1 MMPTAVAV
9 RATVHTPARAGWFT
23 QTGQVL
29 RRWLIAVLRQVWGP
43 VMSLIQPVIWIVLF
57 GQVFRSLGMLPQFA
71 PSAGPGAGSY
81 VDYLVPGI
89 LMMTVLY
96 SGAWAGTGYIDD
108 IASGVMDQY
117 LTSPIRR
124 SAIITGQLAQQLVI
138 NLAQSLVV
146 LGIGWIAGARYPGGI
161 GGMLASLGVA
171 TLLATVF
178 CCCSSAVALTTRNQI
193 ALISLS
199 QLIVLPA
206 TFLSTT
212 MMPASLMPEW
222 VQNVSRWNP
231 MTWAVEVGRGG
242 LTGAFP
248 DAAWWQVGGLAVL
261 AALAFTWAVR
271 SLRSYQ
277 RSV

>member
-1 MMPTAVAV
+1 MSTIALTTVTAS
-9 RATVHTPARAGWFT
+9 PSRAGWFT

-29 RRWLIAVLRQVWGP
+29 RRWLIATLRQVWGP

-57 GQVFRSLGMLPQFA
+57 GQVFHSLGALPQFGA
-71 PSAGPGAGSY
+71 STGSGAGGY
-81 VDYLVPGI
+81 IDYLVPGI

-108 IASGVMDQY
+108 INSGVMDQY
-117 LTSPIRR
+117 LTSPLSR
-124 SAIITGQLAQQLVI
+124 SAIITGQLVQQLII

-146 LGIGWIAGARYPGGI
+146 LGIGWLAGARYPGGI
-161 GGMLASLGVA
+161 GGMLVALGVA
-171 TLLATVF
+171 TLLATIF
-178 CCCSSAVALTTRNQI
+178 CCASTAVALTARSQI

-212 MMPASLMPEW
+212 MMPADLMPQW
-222 VQNVSRWNP
+222 VQDVARWNP
-231 MTWAVEVGRGG
+231 MTWAVELGRGG
-242 LTGAFP
+242 LSGTYP
-248 DAAWWQVGGLAVL
+248 DNGWWQVAGLTAL
-261 AALAFTWAVR
+261 AALAFVWAMR
-271 SLRSYQ
+271 SIRAYQ

>member
-1 MMPTAVAV
+1 MSTL
-9 RATVHTPARAGWFT
+9 TVPVTLPAPARAGWFT
-23 QTGQVL
+23 QAGQVL
-29 RRWLIAVLRQVWGP
+29 RRWLIVSMRQAWGP
-43 VMSLIQPVIWIVLF
+43 IMSLIQPVIWIVLF
-57 GQVFRSLGMLPQFA
+57 GNVFRSLGVLPQFG
-71 PSAGPGAGSY
+71 SSTGSGTGSY

-108 IASGVMDQY
+108 INSGVMDQY

-124 SAIITGQLAQQLVI
+124 TAIITGQLGQQLII

-146 LGIGWIAGARYPGGI
+146 LGIGWLAGARYPGGV
-161 GGMLASLGVA
+161 GGMLVALGVA
-171 TLLATVF
+171 TLLATIF
-178 CCCSSAVALTTRNQI
+178 CCCSTAVALISRNQI

-199 QLIVLPA
+199 QLVVLPA

-242 LTGAFP
+242 LTGTFP
-248 DAAWWQVGGLAVL
+248 DAVWWQVGGLAVL
-261 AALAFTWAVR
+261 AALAFVWAVR
-271 SLRSYQ
+271 SLRAYQ

>member
-1 MMPTAVAV
+1 MTTIALP
-9 RATVHTPARAGWFT
+9 RATGPSAGAARSGWLT
-23 QTGQVL
+23 QTAQVL
-29 RRWLIAVLRQVWGP
+29 RRWLIVTLRQVWGP

-57 GQVFRSLGMLPQFA
+57 GQVFHSLGALPQFGT
-71 PSAGPGAGSY
+71 SGY
-81 VDYLVPGI
+81 IDYLVPGI

-108 IASGVMDQY
+108 IGSGVMDQY
-117 LTSPIRR
+117 LTSPVSR
-124 SAIITGQLAQQLVI
+124 SAIVTGQLVQQLVI

-146 LGIGWIAGARYPGGI
+146 LGIGWLAGARYAGGA
-161 GGMLASLGVA
+161 GGMLAALGVA

-178 CCCSSAVALTTRNQI
+178 CCCSTAVALTTRSQI

-212 MMPASLMPEW
+212 MMPAGLTPGW
-222 VQNVSRWNP
+222 VQSVARWNP
-231 MTWAVEVGRGG
+231 MTWAVELGRGG
-242 LTGAFP
+242 LSGAYP
-248 DAAWWQVGGLAVL
+248 AAGWWQLAGLAVL

-271 SLRSYQ
+271 SIRAYQ
-277 RSV
+277 RSI

>member
-1 MMPTAVAV
+1 MTALTLTPVAS
-9 RATVHTPARAGWFT
+9 RAGWFT
-23 QTGQVL
+23 QAGQVL
-29 RRWLIAVLRQVWGP
+29 RRWLISTMRQVWGP

-57 GQVFRSLGMLPQFA
+57 GQVFQSLGALPQF
-71 PSAGPGAGSY
+71 GGAGY
-81 VDYLVPGI
+81 IDYLVPGI

-108 IASGVMDQY
+108 IHSGVMDQY
-117 LTSPIRR
+117 LTSPVHR
-124 SAIITGQLAQQLVI
+124 SAIITGQLVQQLVI

-146 LGIGWIAGARYPGGI
+146 LGIGWLAGARYPGGF
-161 GGMLASLGVA
+161 GGMLVALGVA

-178 CCCSSAVALTTRNQI
+178 CCASTAVALTARSQI

-212 MMPASLMPEW
+212 MMPADLMPEW
-222 VQNVSRWNP
+222 VQSVSRWNP
-231 MTWAVEVGRGG
+231 MTWAVELGRGG
-242 LTGAFP
+242 LTGEYPANG
-248 DAAWWQVGGLAVL
+248 WWQVGGLIVL
-261 AALAFTWAVR
+261 AALAFLWAMR
-271 SLRSYQ
+271 SIRAYQ